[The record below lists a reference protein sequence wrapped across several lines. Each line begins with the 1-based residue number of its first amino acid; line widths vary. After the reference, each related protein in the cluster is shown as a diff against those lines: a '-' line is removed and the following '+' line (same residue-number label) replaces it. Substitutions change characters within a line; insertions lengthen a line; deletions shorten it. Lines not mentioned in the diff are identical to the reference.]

1 MNKIGIM
8 INKKIR
14 LFTIFACAKL
24 HIHLIINHLNH
35 KNYVKR

>member
-1 MNKIGIM
+1 MNKIVIV

-14 LFTIFACAKL
+14 LFTIFADAKL
-24 HIHLIINHLNH
+24 HFNLIINHLNH